1 VIAGVL
7 QGLLIIA
14 YIYANNKEVKQ
25 LYIQVY
31 KLKEMSP
38 ADYERIIKRS
48 EVETGSVLAKVESI
62 IANVKERGDE
72 ALVEYTKT
80 FEDVEIFKDKIK
92 VTPEEIEEAY
102 KLIDTE
108 TIDAIKTL
116 AGNVKRFHA
125 AQMPN
130 KMWSMEISPGLVA
143 GQINIPLERVGC
155 YVPGGRGWF
164 PSAVM
169 MSVLPAKVA
178 GVPEVIVCTPSGPD
192 GKVPAGTLVACH
204 VCGADA
210 VYRVGGSQAVAAMA
224 HGTQTIPKVDKIVGP
239 GSKWVLAAFKLL
251 YGTVEIGTH
260 AGPGE
265 GLIIADET
273 ADPEFAAADIC
284 IQAEHGLDSAG
295 VLVTHVAELAYEV
308 QKRIGRHVERLN
320 DYRKNF
326 VVESLEKYGAIIIT
340 GSLEESI
347 AYANDYAVEHLE
359 IMTREPM
366 HDMQKIKNAGGIYL
380 GHFTPL
386 STGCFGSGPN
396 HVLPTGGK
404 AMVSGGLK
412 TADFYKQ
419 VSFEYFSKEG
429 LADLK
434 DAMVKLADYE
444 GFPAHGNAIL
454 ERFARD

>member
-1 VIAGVL
+1 M
-7 QGLLIIA
+7 
-14 YIYANNKEVKQ
+14 YIRVFN
-25 LYIQVY
+25 
-31 KLKEMSP
+31 LKDMEK
-38 ADYERIIKRS
+38 ADYERILKRS
-48 EVETGSVLAKVESI
+48 EVETDSI
-62 IANVKERGDE
+62 MSDMARVIEDVKTHGDQ
-72 ALVEYTKT
+72 ALVDYTRQ
-80 FEDVEIFKDKIK
+80 FEQIDINVDQIR
-92 VTPEEIEEAY
+92 VSPEEIKAAY
-102 KLIDTE
+102 EKVDEE
-108 TIDAIKTL
+108 TIAAIRTL

-130 KMWSMEISPGLVA
+130 KMWSMEVSPGLVA
-143 GQINIPLERVGC
+143 GQIHIPLAKVGC

-178 GVPEVIVCTPSGPD
+178 GVPEVIVCTPSAPD
-192 GKVPAGTLVACH
+192 GSVPPGTLIACD

-210 VYRVGGSQAVAAMA
+210 VFRVGGSQAVAAMA
-224 HGTQTIPKVDKIVGP
+224 HGTQTVPKVDKIVGP

-251 YGTVEIGTH
+251 YGQVEIGTH

-265 GLIIADET
+265 GLIIADES

-295 VLVTHVAELAYEV
+295 VLVTHVKELAYEV
-308 QKRIGRHVERLN
+308 QAKIGRHIERLN

-326 VVESLEKYGAIIIT
+326 VVESLKKYGAIIIT
-340 GSLEESI
+340 DSLEESI
-347 AYANDYAVEHLE
+347 SFANEYAVEHLE
-359 IMTREPM
+359 IMTREPL
-366 HDMQKIKNAGGIYL
+366 HDLQKIKNAGGIYL
-380 GHFTPL
+380 GHYTPL

-396 HVLPTGGK
+396 HVLPTGRR

-412 TADFYKQ
+412 TADFYKA
-419 VSFEYFSKEG
+419 VTFEYFSKEG
-429 LADLK
+429 LANLR

>member
-1 VIAGVL
+1 MDM
-7 QGLLIIA
+7 
-14 YIYANNKEVKQ
+14 
-25 LYIQVY
+25 YIQVY
-31 KLKEMSP
+31 ELKKMAAE
-38 ADYERIIKRS
+38 DYSRIMKRS
-48 EVETGSVLAKVESI
+48 EVETGSILGDVAKVLEQ
-62 IANVKERGDE
+62 VKERGDE
-72 ALVEYTKT
+72 ALVDYTRK
-80 FEDVEIFKDKIK
+80 FDGISISRDQIK
-92 VTPEEIEEAY
+92 VTPEEIKEAY
-102 KLIDTE
+102 NKVSPE

-130 KMWSMEISPGLVA
+130 KMWSTELSPGLVA
-143 GQINIPLERVGC
+143 GQMVIPLEKVGC

-178 GVPEVIVCTPSGPD
+178 GVPQVVVCTPAAPD
-192 GKVPAGTLVACH
+192 GSVPAGTLIACDI
-204 VCGADA
+204 CGADA
-210 VYRVGGSQAVAAMA
+210 VYMVGGSQAIAAMA
-224 HGTQTIPKVDKIVGP
+224 YGTQTVTKVDKIVGP

-251 YGTVEIGTH
+251 YGQVEIGTH

-265 GLIIADET
+265 GLIIADES

-295 VLVTHVAELAYEV
+295 ILVTHVKELAYAV
-308 QKRIGRHVERLN
+308 QERIGRHIERLN

-326 VVESLEKYGAIIIT
+326 VVESLRKYGAIIIT
-340 GSLEESI
+340 DSLEESI
-347 AYANDYAVEHLE
+347 AYANEYAVEHLE
-359 IMTREPM
+359 IMTREPIL
-366 HDMQKIKNAGGIYL
+366 DMQKIKNAGGIYL
-380 GHFTPL
+380 GHYTPL

-396 HVLPTGGK
+396 HVLPTGRR
-404 AMVSGGLK
+404 AIVAGGLK
-412 TADFYKQ
+412 TADFYKS
-419 VSFEYFSKEG
+419 VTFEYFSKEG
-429 LADLK
+429 LANLK

>member
-1 VIAGVL
+1 M
-7 QGLLIIA
+7 
-14 YIYANNKEVKQ
+14 YIR
-25 LYIQVY
+25 VY
-31 KLKEMSP
+31 NLKDMEK
-38 ADYERIIKRS
+38 ADYERILKRS
-48 EVETGSVLAKVESI
+48 EVETDSI
-62 IANVKERGDE
+62 ISDVARVIEDVKTRGDQ
-72 ALVEYTKT
+72 ALVDYTRQ
-80 FEDVEIFKDKIK
+80 FEEVTINIDQIK
-92 VTPEEIEEAY
+92 VSPEEIKAAY
-102 KLIDTE
+102 EKVDEE
-108 TIDAIKTL
+108 TIAAIRTL

-130 KMWSMEISPGLVA
+130 KMWSMEVSPGLLA
-143 GQINIPLERVGC
+143 GQIHIPLAKVGC

-178 GVPEVIVCTPSGPD
+178 GVPEVIVCTPSAPD
-192 GKVPAGTLVACH
+192 GFVPPGTLIACDI
-204 VCGADA
+204 CGADA
-210 VYRVGGSQAVAAMA
+210 VFRIGGSQAVAAMA
-224 HGTQTIPKVDKIVGP
+224 HGTQTVPKVDKIVGP

-251 YGTVEIGTH
+251 YGQVEIGTH

-265 GLIIADET
+265 GLIIADES
-273 ADPEFAAADIC
+273 ADPEYAAADIC

-295 VLVTHVAELAYEV
+295 VLVTHVKELAYAV
-308 QKRIGRHVERLN
+308 QERIGRHIERLN

-326 VVESLEKYGAIIIT
+326 VVESLKKYGAIIIT
-340 GSLEESI
+340 DSLEESI
-347 AYANDYAVEHLE
+347 AFANEYAVEHLE
-359 IMTREPM
+359 IMTKDPL

-380 GHFTPL
+380 GHYTPL

-396 HVLPTGGK
+396 HVLPTGRR

-412 TADFYKQ
+412 TADFYKA
-419 VSFEYFSKEG
+419 VTFEYFSKEG
-429 LADLK
+429 LANLR

>member
-1 VIAGVL
+1 M
-7 QGLLIIA
+7 
-14 YIYANNKEVKQ
+14 YIR
-25 LYIQVY
+25 VY
-31 KLKEMSP
+31 NLKDMEK
-38 ADYERIIKRS
+38 ADYERILKRS
-48 EVETGSVLAKVESI
+48 EVETDSI
-62 IANVKERGDE
+62 ISDVARVIEDVKTRGDQ
-72 ALVEYTKT
+72 ALVDYTRQ
-80 FEDVEIFKDKIK
+80 FEEVTINIDQIK
-92 VTPEEIEEAY
+92 VSPEEIKAAY
-102 KLIDTE
+102 EKVDEE
-108 TIDAIKTL
+108 TIAAIRTL

-130 KMWSMEISPGLVA
+130 KRWSMEVSPGLIA
-143 GQINIPLERVGC
+143 GQIHIPLAKVGC

-178 GVPEVIVCTPSGPD
+178 GVPEVIVCTPSAPD
-192 GKVPAGTLVACH
+192 GFVPPGTLIACDI
-204 VCGADA
+204 CGADA
-210 VYRVGGSQAVAAMA
+210 VFRIGGSQAVAAMA
-224 HGTQTIPKVDKIVGP
+224 HGTQTVPKVDKIVGP

-251 YGTVEIGTH
+251 YGQVEIGTH

-265 GLIIADET
+265 GLIIADES
-273 ADPEFAAADIC
+273 ADPEYAAADIC

-295 VLVTHVAELAYEV
+295 VLVTHVKELAYAV
-308 QKRIGRHVERLN
+308 QERIGRHIERLN

-326 VVESLEKYGAIIIT
+326 VVESLKKYGAIIIT
-340 GSLEESI
+340 DSLEESI
-347 AYANDYAVEHLE
+347 AFANEYAVEHLE
-359 IMTREPM
+359 IMTKDPL

-380 GHFTPL
+380 GHYTPL

-396 HVLPTGGK
+396 HVLPTGRR

-412 TADFYKQ
+412 TADFYKA
-419 VSFEYFSKEG
+419 VTFEYFSKEG
-429 LADLK
+429 LANLR